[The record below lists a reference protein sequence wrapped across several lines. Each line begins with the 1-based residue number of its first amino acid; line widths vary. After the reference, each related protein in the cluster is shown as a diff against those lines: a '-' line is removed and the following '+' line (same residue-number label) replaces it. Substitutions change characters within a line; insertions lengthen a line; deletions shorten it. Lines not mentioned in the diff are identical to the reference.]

1 MDDRKYNLL
10 WQSCLHAKREYD
22 TVVFSYRAIFPVY
35 ALIVLY
41 ETALSPLLTLCR
53 ESGLMLH
60 PLEPFLVICANP
72 FSALIIPVMLLLL
85 LSGFPTR
92 ESQNGFFLVRSSRCS
107 WTSGEILF
115 VLMLSVSVMILV
127 FLFSCIILF
136 PVCAWDAASFNT
148 WSPLLLNLRVE
159 SPELY
164 DSYSRFLLL
173 PETTT
178 QGSPLVICL
187 HSLAWMLLSTLLQ
200 GMTQLCFAM
209 YDKRSLGFV
218 ALLGI
223 NGAGFAL
230 LHLQSEWK
238 WVFPLPHTMFG
249 LHFSGLFAQPLFP
262 VGCSYSYFFIMITV
276 LFAVA
281 VRRTIHMDFF
291 GKE

>member
-10 WQSCLHAKREYD
+10 RQSCLHAKREYD

-92 ESQNGFFLVRSSRCS
+92 ESQNSFFLVRSSRCS
-107 WTSGEILF
+107 WMSGEILS

-159 SPELY
+159 FPELY

-187 HSLAWMLLSTLLQ
+187 HSLAWILLSSLLQ
-200 GMTQLCFAM
+200 GVIQLCFAV

-218 ALLGI
+218 AILGV
-223 NGAGFAL
+223 NGTGFAL
-230 LHLQSEWK
+230 LHLQSKWK
-238 WVFPLPHTMFG
+238 WLFPLPHTMFG
-249 LHFSGLFAQPLFP
+249 LHFQGLFAQPLLS
-262 VGCSYSYFFIMITV
+262 VGYSYGYFFIIVTV
-276 LFAVA
+276 LLVFAT
-281 VRRTIHMDFF
+281 RRISDMDFLN
-291 GKE
+291 KE